1 MYKQIFEKKNGNPI
15 LLEERF
21 DEISMVAIFD
31 YDKEIYTD
39 KKPSS
44 DLYQPIQFD
53 NDLNDWVG
61 SSFDE
66 WIETNKPRTPYNPE
80 KVELQLAQTQMQL
93 AKTAM
98 QLQKSQKEIASIVI
112 ELSKKDE
119 RIKILEQQQANT
131 LLEIAKLKGEN

>member
-21 DEISMVAIFD
+21 DEISMIAIFD

-44 DLYQPIQFD
+44 DLYSPIQFD

-61 SSFDE
+61 TPFDE
-66 WIETNKPRTPYNPE
+66 WIEKNEPSAPYSPE
-80 KVELQLAQTQMQL
+80 NVEKQLAETQMQL

-98 QLQKSQKEIASIVI
+98 QLQKSQKEIANVVI
-112 ELSKKDE
+112 ESAKKDE
-119 RIKILEQQQANT
+119 RIQMLEQQQANT
-131 LLEIAKLKGEN
+131 LIEIAKLKGEK